1 MANPIVIDEDG
12 LEDVYRE
19 LADATEAAATGNSN
33 ECASKAADAKERVL
47 ELHEN
52 ATTLEEIGA
61 VDDA

>member
-1 MANPIVIDEDG
+1 MPESIVIDEGELQALYSD
-12 LEDVYRE
+12 
-19 LADATEAAATGNSN
+19 LADATEAAATGNPN

-61 VDDA
+61 VDA